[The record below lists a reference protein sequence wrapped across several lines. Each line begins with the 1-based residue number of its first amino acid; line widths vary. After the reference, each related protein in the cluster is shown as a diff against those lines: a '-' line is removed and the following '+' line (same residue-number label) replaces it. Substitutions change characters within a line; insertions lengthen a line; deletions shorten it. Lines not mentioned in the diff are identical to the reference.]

1 MMLLRRLTSLGLL
14 AGSLLLPLSA
24 ETPLANLASERAPF
38 ILMAHDVPSLLAQW
52 DQSPWA
58 KTWNDEQVKRFF
70 APLRATWKVD
80 EWATTSRDKT
90 GYTLNELL
98 AFATGDAIMVVTDV
112 DFTPGKEPTVLV
124 GIDLGD
130 NGAKV
135 EEVIAKVNKD
145 GNETEEVSDFSG
157 VPVHLIQPSDKSQ
170 RKEGRSPV
178 WAITD
183 GKLLVSLSKD
193 AVLSAID
200 GIKSGGVSNPWGK
213 SERFAQLQQRTGETH
228 LNLVVNVEAL
238 YPAIKNLMEA
248 QKKANSEQ
256 SSGPFGV
263 DPQSLLPAL
272 GIDAWRD
279 FYASV
284 RLRDDATDMH
294 GGLTYSEERGIVK
307 LLAYHDGPPQT
318 PAFVASNWISVSTS
332 KYSLKEAFAAVEEIL
347 ENFSPA
353 ISGMVQGQIRSVNK
367 QLSIDLKRDLIGSVG
382 DTLIAANTISPNAPA
397 GAQPGLEDFEQLFAI
412 SLDNQDVFTKAID
425 AVKRALGP
433 QADTLFTSSEYLGQK
448 IFTFNNPTPGAKGI
462 SYAIA
467 KGYFLLGVG
476 SPAPIRAALQGMAGD
491 QPTLWSKPEVK
502 AAFAQLPS
510 TAMAFQYQ
518 DVRAMIGSLFKTL
531 SSAAG
536 MMNHPGMQTDDAE
549 YESADDADNASTPK
563 RRKKP
568 SAPKTLI
575 DPSAQ
580 PDTATI
586 SKYWSHSWGYGTKDS
601 TGIHGVSQIVYP
613 K

>member
-14 AGSLLLPLSA
+14 AGSLVLPLSA
-24 ETPLANLASERAPF
+24 ATPLANLASERAPL
-38 ILMAHDVPSLLAQW
+38 IVMVHDVPSLLAQW

-80 EWATTSRDKT
+80 EWATSSRDKT
-90 GYTLNELL
+90 GYTFNELL
-98 AFATGDAIMVVTDV
+98 AFATGDAILVVSDI
-112 DFTPGKEPTVLV
+112 DFTPGKEPTVFV

-130 NGAKV
+130 NASKV

-145 GNETEEVSDFSG
+145 SSQTEEVTDFSG
-157 VPVHLIQPSDKSQ
+157 VPVHAVQPSDKSP
-170 RKEGRSPV
+170 RKDGKSPV
-178 WAITD
+178 WAITE

-193 AVLSAID
+193 AVMSAID
-200 GIKSGGVSNPWGK
+200 GVKSGGVSNPWGK

-228 LNLVVNVEAL
+228 LSLVVNVEAL

-248 QKKANSEQ
+248 QKKNNSEQ
-256 SSGPFGV
+256 SAGPFGL

-284 RLRDDATDMH
+284 RLRDDATEMR
-294 GGLTYSEERGIVK
+294 GGLTYSEARGIVK

-318 PAFVASNWISVSTS
+318 PTFVAANWISVSTS

-353 ISGMVQGQIRSVNK
+353 LSGMVQGQIRGVNK
-367 QLSIDLKRDLIGSVG
+367 QLSIDLKRDLIGSLG
-382 DTLIAANTISPNAPA
+382 DTLIAANTVSPNAAA

-425 AVKRALGP
+425 AVKRSMGP
-433 QADTLFTSSEYLGQK
+433 QADTLFTSTDYLGQT
-448 IFTFNNPTPGAKGI
+448 IFSFNNPTPGAKGI

-467 KGYFLLGVG
+467 KGYFFLGVG
-476 SPAPIRAALQGMAGD
+476 SAAPIRAALQGMAGD
-491 QPTLWSKPEVK
+491 QPTLWKKPEVS
-502 AAFAQLPS
+502 AAFAQLPAN
-510 TAMAFQYQ
+510 AMAFQYQ
-518 DVRAMIGSLFKTL
+518 DVRSMIGSLFKTL
-531 SSAAG
+531 SSAAS
-536 MMNHPGMQTDDAE
+536 MMNRQSLASDDSDDE
-549 YESADDADNASTPK
+549 PADDADSASTPK
-563 RRKKP
+563 RRKKA

-580 PDTATI
+580 PDAATI
-586 SKYWSHSWGYGTKDS
+586 SKYWSHSWGYGTKES